1 MGQVKER
8 FYRETQQ
15 EAHLEPHPMEE
26 SLAETIFELRSL
38 LDEVGEK
45 CPKADDP
52 KFLSYLT
59 SVDVI
64 RDMLRD
70 AEEKL
75 VKIELQ

>member
-1 MGQVKER
+1 MGQIKER
-8 FYRETQQ
+8 FYKETQQ

-26 SLAETIFELRSL
+26 SLAETIFELRRL
-38 LDEVGEK
+38 LDEVGKK

-52 KFLSYLT
+52 EILSHLT

-75 VKIELQ
+75 AKIKPQ